1 MSARHPALRFTLL
14 FAAGI
19 ILASRV
25 SVSPVLLFAAAS
37 VLILLSISLFFN
49 VKPQYRSDV
58 LLQCSIVILGGLLQ
72 TIQRSD
78 LRARELDPSISDE
91 PIVMFGSVDSEPA
104 IKERRI
110 SFVLYADSI
119 VRDHRKSRDR
129 RRVMITLRTLST
141 EHYDNEIEFGKKIEL
156 HGKLEPFPFQRNPGE
171 FDYGKYMEL
180 NDIQGTASI
189 KGLQSVRVIGNDKGI
204 SFQTLIYSIQHKLYS
219 IIDRLHSSE
228 HAGFLKG
235 IIFGYRADIPPDVKQ
250 SFIDTGTIHILA
262 VSGSNVAFVAFVLFS
277 VLGFFRL
284 PRRAVGISVVL
295 GLIVYMLIT
304 GSNASVVRATI
315 MAIVLICGSLL
326 ERKADIYN
334 SISTAA
340 LIIIIWNTNAL
351 FDVGFQLSFAAVIS
365 IVFFYPRLESFINI
379 LPERFHSIK
388 IVLKLSAVSLAAQL
402 GTVPFTAYY
411 FGRVSIVSLIANIPV
426 VPISGLNTF
435 IGFTELFFFFI
446 SRWMAGLY
454 AAVND
459 LLVWL
464 LLGFVKQ
471 ASIIPFAYLEAWHFN
486 TMFIV
491 FYYMI
496 VLCVFYMNRPHVSA
510 FMVIL
515 VLTFG
520 NYLLFKDIWFGM
532 HRTLNVTAMDVGQG
546 DAILIEFPN
555 GKRMLIDTGPRSKQ
569 FDAGERVIVPFLKRK
584 GITDIDYLLITHPH
598 SDHIGGA
605 LAVLKSIHIDTII
618 ASNINSADAKWNEIV
633 EAAKKNNIGIR
644 AAQSGDQIQIYK
656 DSRAYILAPDSNVT
670 VDKNLNNSSVVL
682 KIIYRHSSILFVGDQ
697 EIQAE
702 EKITPRYGKFLLSEI
717 LKVGHHGSITSTG
730 EVFLNAV
737 HPLKAVISVGMH
749 NQFRHPSPFTLN
761 RLKARSIDIE
771 RTDKSGAIVLVSDGM
786 KWTQEEWRKMPLSM
800 RITK

>member
-1 MSARHPALRFTLL
+1 MSARRPALRFTLL

-19 ILASRV
+19 ILASIV
-25 SVSPVLLFAAAS
+25 SVSPVLLSAAAS
-37 VLILLSISLFFN
+37 FLILLSISLFHK
-49 VKPQYRSDV
+49 VKTQHLSAV

-78 LRARELDPSISDE
+78 FHARELDPAISDE
-91 PIVMFGSVDSEPA
+91 PIVMFGSVDSEPV

-119 VRDHRKSRDR
+119 IRDRRITSDR
-129 RRVMITLRTLST
+129 RRVMITLRTLNE
-141 EHYDNEIEFGKKIEL
+141 EHYHNEIEFGKKIEL

-180 NDIQGTASI
+180 NDIQGTASV
-189 KGLQSVRVIGNDKGI
+189 KGLQSVKVIGNDNVI
-204 SFQTLIYSIQHKLYS
+204 SFQASIYSVQHKLYT
-219 IIDRLHSSE
+219 IIDRLHTPD

-284 PRRAVGISVVL
+284 PRRAVGISVIL

-304 GSNASVVRATI
+304 GSSASVVRATI
-315 MAIVLICGSLL
+315 MAIVLICGTLL

-340 LIIIIWNTNAL
+340 LIIIIWNTNSL
-351 FDVGFQLSFAAVIS
+351 FDVGFQLSFSAVIS
-365 IVFFYPRLESFINI
+365 IVFFYPRLESFIKI
-379 LPERFHSIK
+379 LPERFHRIK
-388 IVLKLSAVSLAAQL
+388 IVDVVLKLSAVSLAAQL

-411 FGRVSIVSLIANIPV
+411 FGRESIVSLIANIPV

-486 TMFIV
+486 IMFIV
-491 FYYMI
+491 FYYLI
-496 VLCVFYMNRPHVSA
+496 VLGIFYINKPHVSA
-510 FMVIL
+510 FMIIL
-515 VLTFG
+515 VLSFG
-520 NYLLFKDIWFGM
+520 NYLLFKNIWIGM
-532 HRTLNVTAMDVGQG
+532 HPTLNVTAMDVGQG

-555 GKRMLIDTGPRSKQ
+555 GKRMLIDTGPGSKQ

-584 GITDIDYLLITHPH
+584 GITDIDYLLITHHH

-605 LAVLKSIHIDTII
+605 LAVLKSIHIDSII
-618 ASNINSADAKWNEIV
+618 ASRINSAETKWSEVVETAKN
-633 EAAKKNNIGIR
+633 KNIGIR
-644 AAQSGDQIQIYK
+644 AAQIGDQIQIDK
-656 DSRAYILAPDSNVT
+656 DSRVYILGPDSNMT
-670 VDKNLNNSSVVL
+670 ADKNLNNSSVVL

-702 EKITPRYGKFLLSEI
+702 EKITSRYEKFLLSEI

-749 NQFRHPSPFTLN
+749 NQFRHPSSFTLN
-761 RLKARSIDIE
+761 RLKARSIEIE
-771 RTDKSGAIVLVSDGM
+771 RTDRSGAIVLLSDGM
-786 KWTQEEWRKMPLSM
+786 KWTQEEWRKMPTSL
-800 RITK
+800 